1 MQEVRATA
9 KATMPTPS
17 DQPKETVDRTVHPR
31 SDEATGRPT
40 KRHRQPGMIE
50 NMHGA
55 VTASRPASVTLRYH
69 TMPAKDASLVSHGGV
84 VSLRDRPPTAKDA
97 KFPAKDARDR
107 PRCKE
112 RGPTRTPQFAN
123 SQPTGDGG
131 TKTDMPLFAKLL
143 LATGESLTTPSVA
156 LRKLNNQ
163 ILTRGLQL
171 HSHPTRYPPSYLRYP
186 HCYPHQTASC
196 R

>member
-1 MQEVRATA
+1 MYCTIQSA
-9 KATMPTPS
+9 KCRQCKRCAPPRKRQCRHLPTSRKKPYC
-17 DQPKETVDRTVHPR
+17 TVHPR

-69 TMPAKDASLVSHGGV
+69 TMPAKDASPVSHGGV

-123 SQPTGDGG
+123 SQPTGDCG

-163 ILTRGLQL
+163 ILNRGLQL
-171 HSHPTRYPPSYLRYP
+171 H
-186 HCYPHQTASC
+186 
-196 R
+196 